1 MGTDWLVKQPTSFH
15 QFLVSREFGG
25 AGEIALQLATQ
36 WRERE
41 GRDPH
46 VWIPG
51 EGRAAEKVRALGLPM
66 RHYDMEGIFSRGRL
80 RAAWANAIAAA
91 RLRML
96 GSGLVHIHS
105 PHHYAA
111 LRHGFRLAGVRR
123 VLHIHLD
130 FGAQNLRWTLRKPP
144 ELIVTCANFLTES
157 VRNALPPALR
167 ECTRIVSVPNA
178 VDLQKFAPGDKPAAK
193 AKLGA
198 PSDRPLLL
206 MMANLATHKGQETA
220 IRAVRLLNDRG
231 RNVQLWL
238 AGADRSGDGHFEA
251 KLQALIAELGIGD
264 RVTLLGFR
272 KDGPEL
278 LTAADILLLPST
290 SEGLPLTLLE
300 AQASGTPVIAAPTAG
315 IPEIVE
321 DGRTGFLVPADDAQG
336 YAARIETLLAAPGIV
351 QQMTATALDR
361 CRRLHSWNTY
371 HDRMADLYAEV
382 LAG

>member
-1 MGTDWLVKQPTSFH
+1 MH

-25 AGEIALQLATQ
+25 GAEIALQLAAQ

-41 GRDPH
+41 GRNPH

-51 EGRAAEKVRALGLPM
+51 EGRAAEKVRELGLPM
-66 RHYDMEGIFSRGRL
+66 RHYDMEGIFSHGRI
-80 RAAWANAIAAA
+80 RAGWANAMAAA

-105 PHHYAA
+105 PSHYAA
-111 LRHGFRLAGVRR
+111 LRHGFRLAGVKR

-130 FGAQNLRWTLRKPP
+130 FSVENLRWALQDPP
-144 ELIVTCANFLTES
+144 ELIVTCANFLAAS
-157 VRNALPPALR
+157 VREAIPAKHR
-167 ECTRIVSVPNA
+167 DRTRVVSVPNA
-178 VDLQKFAPGDKPAAK
+178 VDLQKFVPGDKAAAK
-193 AKLGA
+193 ARLSA
-198 PSDRPLLL
+198 PLDRPLLL
-206 MMANLATHKGQETA
+206 MMANLAPHKGQETA
-220 IRAVRLLNDRG
+220 IQAVRQLRDRG
-231 RNVQLWL
+231 RDVQLWL
-238 AGADRSGDGHFEA
+238 AGADRSGDGQFETHL
-251 KLQALIAELGIGD
+251 KALIAELGLGD

-272 KDGPEL
+272 QDGPEL
-278 LTAADILLLPST
+278 LTAADVVLLPST

-336 YAARIETLLAAPGIV
+336 YASRIETLLAVPGV
-351 QQMTATALDR
+351 AQHMTATALDR
-361 CRRLHSWNTY
+361 CRRLHSWAAY
-371 HDRMADLYAEV
+371 HDRMSELYSEV

>member
-1 MGTDWLVKQPTSFH
+1 MKKTTPFH

-51 EGRAAEKVRALGLPM
+51 EGRAAERVRALGLPM
-66 RHYDMEGIFSRGRL
+66 RHYDMDGIFSRGTLRAGLANAMAATRL
-80 RAAWANAIAAA
+80 RW
-91 RLRML
+91 L

-105 PHHYAA
+105 PSHYAA
-111 LRHGFRLAGVRR
+111 LRHGFRMAGVKR

-130 FGAQNLRWTLRKPP
+130 FGVENLRWALREPP
-144 ELIVTCANFLTES
+144 ELIVTCADFLTHS
-157 VRNALPPALR
+157 VRDALPNELR
-167 ECTRIVSVPNA
+167 EKTRVVSVPNA
-178 VDLQKFAPGDKPAAK
+178 VDLQKFVPGDKAVAK

-198 PSDRPLLL
+198 PLHRPLLL
-206 MMANLATHKGQETA
+206 MMANLAPHKGQETA
-220 IRAVRLLNDRG
+220 IRAVKLLRERG
-231 RNVQLWL
+231 RDVQLLL
-238 AGADRSGDGHFEA
+238 AGADRSGDGQFETRL
-251 KLQALIAELGIGD
+251 KSLIAELGIGD
-264 RVTLLGFR
+264 RVTLLGYR
-272 KDGPEL
+272 QDGPDL
-278 LTAADILLLPST
+278 LTAADIVLLPST

-315 IPEIVE
+315 IPEIVA
-321 DGRTGFLVPADDAQG
+321 DGQTGFLVPADDVHG
-336 YAARIETLLAAPGIV
+336 YAARIETLLSTPKIV

-361 CRRLHSWNTY
+361 CHRLHSWHAY
-371 HDRMADLYAEV
+371 HDRMSELYSEV